1 MPVPQTHSALREG
14 TVLGLIVATAIWLW
28 LAVVDGL
35 AGQPFRTF
43 QVLGG
48 VGFFTVLHY
57 LLSVAYGIVAV
68 AVVHGAA
75 RAPSLLV
82 FAAFCFFILEFA
94 FVMATVLLSN
104 VGLGQLAWLR
114 ILGGNVI
121 GAVLTFAVL
130 LRGHPLKREFEAADR
145 EE

>member
-1 MPVPQTHSALREG
+1 MPQAHNALREG
-14 TVLGLIVATAIWLW
+14 TVLGLIVATAIWAW
-28 LAVVDGL
+28 LAAVDGL

-48 VGFFTVLHY
+48 VPLFTAMHY
-57 LLSVAYGIVAV
+57 ALCLLYGVV
-68 AVVHGAA
+68 VVTVVHSAA
-75 RAPSLLV
+75 RAPSLLI
-82 FAAFCFFILEFA
+82 FAAFCFFLLEFA

-104 VGLGQLAWLR
+104 IGLGELAWVR

-121 GAVLTFAVL
+121 GAILTFVILA
-130 LRGHPLKREFEAADR
+130 RGHPLRQEFKQADR

>member
-1 MPVPQTHSALREG
+1 MPRSHNSLREG
-14 TVLGLIVATAIWLW
+14 SILGLIVATTIWAW
-28 LAVVDGL
+28 LALVDGL

-43 QVLGG
+43 HVLGG
-48 VGFFTVLHY
+48 IALFTTLHY
-57 LLSVAYGIVAV
+57 FLCLVYGVVVV
-68 AVVHGAA
+68 AVVHRAT

-104 VGLGQLAWLR
+104 VGLGALAWVR

-121 GAVLTFAVL
+121 GAVLTFVL
-130 LRGHPLKREFEAADR
+130 LARGHPLKAEFEEAQR
-145 EE
+145 ED

>member
-1 MPVPQTHSALREG
+1 MAQAHSSLREG
-14 TVLGLIVATAIWLW
+14 VALGVIVATAIWAW

-35 AGQPFRTF
+35 AGEPFRTF
-43 QVLGG
+43 HVLGG
-48 VGFFTVLHY
+48 VPLFTTLHY
-57 LLSVAYGIVAV
+57 VLCLVYGVLAL

-82 FAAFCFFILEFA
+82 FAAFCFFLLEFA

-104 VGLGQLAWLR
+104 VGLGELAWVR

-121 GAVLTFAVL
+121 GAILTFVVL
-130 LRGHPLKREFEAADR
+130 ARGHPLKREFDQAAR

>member
-1 MPVPQTHSALREG
+1 MAQPHNSLREG
-14 TVLGLIVATAIWLW
+14 IALGVVVATTIWVW

-48 VGFFTVLHY
+48 VAFFTVLHY
-57 LLSVAYGIVAV
+57 VLCVVYGVVALT
-68 AVVHGAA
+68 VVHEAA
-75 RAPSLLV
+75 RAPSLLI
-82 FAAFCFFILEFA
+82 FAAFCFFLLEFA
-94 FVMATVLLSN
+94 FVMATVLLAN
-104 VGLGQLAWLR
+104 VGLGQLAWVR

-121 GAVLTFAVL
+121 GAVVTFL
-130 LRGHPLKREFEAADR
+130 LLARRHPLLKELDEADR

>member
-1 MPVPQTHSALREG
+1 MPQTHNALREG
-14 TVLGLIVATAIWLW
+14 TVLGLIVATAIWVW

-48 VGFFTVLHY
+48 VPMFTALHY
-57 LLSVAYGIVAV
+57 ALCLLYGVV
-68 AVVHGAA
+68 VVTVVHSAA
-75 RAPSLLV
+75 RAPSLLI
-82 FAAFCFFILEFA
+82 FAAFCFFLLEFA

-104 VGLGQLAWLR
+104 VGLGELAWVR

-121 GAVLTFAVL
+121 GAILTFVVL
-130 LRGHPLKREFEAADR
+130 ARGHPLRQEFKQADR

>member
-1 MPVPQTHSALREG
+1 MPQAHSSFREG
-14 TVLGLIVATAIWLW
+14 VVLGLIVATAIWVW
-28 LAVVDGL
+28 LALVDGL

-48 VGFFTVLHY
+48 VALFTVLHY
-57 LLSVAYGIVAV
+57 LLCLAYGVV
-68 AVVHGAA
+68 VLTVVHGAA

-94 FVMATVLLSN
+94 FVMATVLLAN
-104 VGLGQLAWLR
+104 VGLGQLAWVR

-121 GAVLTFAVL
+121 GAVLTFVVL
-130 LRGHPLKREFEAADR
+130 ARGHPLKREFQAADR